1 MLSYFYCLY
10 TAMLHMARSALN
22 KLFLGE
28 GCHNRDQLTFIF
40 SLFWATYVFWGI
52 IVLKVFLKMF
62 LNSYR
67 IGLIAKLIKPTLILS
82 RIVFMIKI
90 NANFS
95 KNEFTYY
102 WSFQD
107 SNVHDRPGSVLGR
120 TSPFGSRLGMAQS
133 PTKQR
138 RSPSSLYRFESCYCL
153 ATCKRTNPKL
163 FNPYGVTFENMNI
176 GTTI

>member
-1 MLSYFYCLY
+1 MGQ
-10 TAMLHMARSALN
+10 
-22 KLFLGE
+22 KL
-28 GCHNRDQLTFIF
+28 
-40 SLFWATYVFWGI
+40 
-52 IVLKVFLKMF
+52 
-62 LNSYR
+62 
-67 IGLIAKLIKPTLILS
+67 
-82 RIVFMIKI
+82 FMIKI

-153 ATCKRTNPKL
+153 ATWKRTNPKL